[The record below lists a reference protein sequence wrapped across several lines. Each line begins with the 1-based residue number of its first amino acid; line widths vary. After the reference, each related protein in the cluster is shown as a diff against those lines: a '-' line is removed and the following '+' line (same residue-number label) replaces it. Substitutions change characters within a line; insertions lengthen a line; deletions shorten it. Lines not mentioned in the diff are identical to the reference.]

1 MKDLDATIQSLVGTR
16 SREVLSRMQKALLS
30 ATLNIAQTLK
40 IVTLK
45 DNHKAPDATDFSDF
59 LWPSFN
65 S

>member
-1 MKDLDATIQSLVGTR
+1 
-16 SREVLSRMQKALLS
+16 MQKALLS

-65 S
+65 SKF